1 MHNEKSYKFIK
12 YIVDETDKMSLSKLL
27 KNVSIEIHGIE
38 IQNLEKDLE
47 NRRKKLQEILEKLKI
62 EYILNNELNKT
73 GNKKTV
79 PVYQLLFF
87 RRLILE
93 ADERNSMIKK
103 ICKNNFEEI
112 TEDEINYFAKALF
125 KDFDMWCNGY
135 KEKYKLKIDDLD
147 YFEEICENIEEDDIE
162 DDEEIRIH
170 YYLYIKSQME
180 LFCENFLSLLRNKQK
195 LDKINKRMSDGV
207 KQRIEDVFRLDTI
220 TDLKIDSIDRYES
233 VVGIMDMPTSL
244 LYSEEE
250 LLDEW
255 KLFLLENFNKDFEK
269 LLERWKKIIED
280 FPIELERQRMEFVEE
295 KTDNKPTKEKALDI
309 VKKRLKNN

>member
-1 MHNEKSYKFIK
+1 
-12 YIVDETDKMSLSKLL
+12 
-27 KNVSIEIHGIE
+27 
-38 IQNLEKDLE
+38 
-47 NRRKKLQEILEKLKI
+47 
-62 EYILNNELNKT
+62 
-73 GNKKTV
+73 
-79 PVYQLLFF
+79 
-87 RRLILE
+87 
-93 ADERNSMIKK
+93 
-103 ICKNNFEEI
+103 
-112 TEDEINYFAKALF
+112 
-125 KDFDMWCNGY
+125 
-135 KEKYKLKIDDLD
+135 
-147 YFEEICENIEEDDIE
+147 
-162 DDEEIRIH
+162 
-170 YYLYIKSQME
+170 ME